1 MSTLLQLVET
11 VTCPGRD
18 AGGFHRLPVPHGQVV
33 FRENDPGD
41 CLYVVRSGRLRVIQH
56 YGTPRQRILGEA
68 GHGECVGE
76 MALLGGSNRSATVV
90 AIRDSELI
98 QVSQKDF
105 DVLIRQHPQ
114 PMLDIMRVIT
124 RRLDNSNRPSAGAPR
139 RLTLAVI
146 PARESAPLSWFC
158 QTLRNC
164 LPADRPASLLQR
176 QTLPAELTV
185 AGSSPADYDRRL
197 ARWLD
202 AQEQL
207 YDFLILQGEAELM
220 DWSRRCLRQADII
233 IVLGTA
239 RQESDLT
246 TLKREL
252 TSLSEPAA
260 RPRLELVLVHE
271 QFPCSGTQRWL
282 EALPVAGHH
291 HIRFNTIPD
300 IGRVARILLGQ
311 DVTLI
316 LGGGGARGFAEIGVL
331 KAIEELR
338 IPVDRVGGTSMGAVI
353 GSHFA
358 LHRDWC
364 RAVEDMRRSFVE
376 GGRLHDYTLPLQSII
391 RAARYERLLENLFG
405 DIQIEDLPLSFFCMS
420 CNLTH
425 AASVVHRHGRLSKWL
440 GASVSIPGMAPPLV
454 DEGELYVDGG
464 FLNNLPVDVAR
475 EAGSGF
481 VIAVDVSPEVDLK
494 LSGGFQGR
502 PSGWQVAANWLR
514 HRKTAAR
521 FPSMFDVMLRTT
533 EMTSVSKKNQV
544 RALADC
550 CVRPAVQ
557 GFKMFDWHAIENLVE
572 RGYNAAMESLPAL
585 RERLPSLPDAGDAR
599 ATPVIS
605 VTTNSPRAVTGAAPV
620 SS

>member
-11 VTCPGRD
+11 VSFPGRD
-18 AGGFHRLPVPHGQVV
+18 AGGFPRLLVPHGQVV

-41 CLYVVRSGRLRVIQH
+41 CLYVVRNGRLRVIQH
-56 YGTPRQRILGEA
+56 YETPRQRILGEA

-76 MALLGGSNRSATVV
+76 MALLGGSIRGATVV

-98 QVSQKDF
+98 RVSQQDF
-105 DVLIRQHPQ
+105 DVLIQEHPQ

-124 RRLDNSNRPSAGAPR
+124 RRLDNSNRLAAIAPR

-146 PARESAPLSWFC
+146 PAGESAPISWFC
-158 QTLRNC
+158 QTLRDC
-164 LPADRPASLLQR
+164 LPADRRIRLLQR
-176 QTLPAELTV
+176 QMLPAELTV
-185 AGSSPADYDRRL
+185 ASASPLECDRRH

-202 AQEQL
+202 EQEQL
-207 YDFLILQGEAELM
+207 HDFLILQGEAGLT
-220 DWSRRCLRQADII
+220 DWGRRCMRQADIV

-239 RQESDLT
+239 RQESDLA
-246 TLKREL
+246 TLKGEL

-260 RPRLELVLVHE
+260 RPRLELVLMQE

-282 EALPVAGHH
+282 QSLPVVSHH
-291 HIRFNTIPD
+291 HVRFDSVPD
-300 IGRVARILLGQ
+300 VARVARILLGQ

-353 GSHFA
+353 SSHFA
-358 LHRDWC
+358 LHRDW
-364 RAVEDMRRSFVE
+364 RRTVEDMRRSFVQ
-376 GGRLHDYTLPLQSII
+376 GGRLHDYTLPLQSVI
-391 RAARYERLLENLFG
+391 RAARYERVLENLFG
-405 DIQIEDLPLSFFCMS
+405 GIQIEDLPLSFFCMS
-420 CNLTH
+420 CNLTQ
-425 AASVVHRHGRLSKWL
+425 AASVVHRHGPLAKWL

-475 EAGSGF
+475 EAGAGF

-502 PSGWQVAANWLR
+502 PSGWEVAANWLR
-514 HRKTAAR
+514 HRKTTAQ
-521 FPSMFDVMLRTT
+521 FPSMFDVLLRTT

-550 CVRPAVQ
+550 CVRPTVQ
-557 GFKMFDWHAIENLVE
+557 GFKMFDWHEIEKLVE
-572 RGYNAAMESLPAL
+572 RGYNAAVESLPAL
-585 RERLPSLPDAGDAR
+585 RKKLTSLSNADDAR
-599 ATPVIS
+599 PMPVLS
-605 VTTNSPRAVTGAAPV
+605 VATNSSRAVTGVASAA
-620 SS
+620 S

>member
-11 VTCPGRD
+11 VTFPGRD
-18 AGGFHRLPVPHGQVV
+18 AGGFPRLLVPHGQVV

-41 CLYVVRSGRLRVIQH
+41 CLYVVRRGRLRVLQH
-56 YGTPRQRILGEA
+56 YNTPRQRLLGEV

-76 MALLGGSNRSATVV
+76 MALLGGSLRSATVV

-98 QVSQKDF
+98 QVAQKDF
-105 DVLIRQHPQ
+105 DRLIREHPQ

-124 RRLDNSNRPSAGAPR
+124 RRLDTSNRPAASAPQ

-146 PARESAPLSWFC
+146 PASESVPLSWFC
-158 QTLRNC
+158 QTLRDC
-164 LPADRPASLLQR
+164 LSANRPACLLQS
-176 QTLPAELTV
+176 QTLPAELAV
-185 AGSSPADYDRRL
+185 AGTGFSDGDRRL
-197 ARWLD
+197 AHWLD
-202 AQEQL
+202 EQEQL
-207 YDFLILQGEAELM
+207 NSFLILQGETALTA
-220 DWSRRCLRQADII
+220 WRRRCLRQADIV

-239 RQESDLT
+239 REDSELT

-291 HIRFNTIPD
+291 HIRLDSVPD
-300 IGRVARILLGQ
+300 VARVARIFLGQ
-311 DVTLI
+311 DVTLV

-353 GSHFA
+353 GGHFA
-358 LHRDWC
+358 LHQDWR
-364 RAVEDMRRSFVE
+364 RAVADMRRSFVE

-391 RAARYERLLENLFG
+391 RAARYERLLANLFG
-405 DIQIEDLPLSFFCMS
+405 EIQIEDLPLSFFCMS
-420 CNLTH
+420 CNLTQ
-425 AASVVHRHGRLSKWL
+425 AASVIHRQGPLSKWL

-454 DEGELYVDGG
+454 DQGELYVDGG

-475 EAGSGF
+475 EAGAGY

-502 PSGWQVAANWLR
+502 PSGWEVAANWLR
-514 HRKTAAR
+514 HRQSSEQ

-550 CVRPAVQ
+550 CVRPTVQ
-557 GFKMFDWHAIENLVE
+557 GFKMFDWHAIEDLVE
-572 RGYNAAMESLPAL
+572 RGYQAAMATLPAL
-585 RERLPSLPDAGDAR
+585 REKLPSLPDAGDVR
-599 ATPVIS
+599 SSPGFS
-605 VTTNSPRAVTGAAPV
+605 QTNSSLGVLSGAAPV